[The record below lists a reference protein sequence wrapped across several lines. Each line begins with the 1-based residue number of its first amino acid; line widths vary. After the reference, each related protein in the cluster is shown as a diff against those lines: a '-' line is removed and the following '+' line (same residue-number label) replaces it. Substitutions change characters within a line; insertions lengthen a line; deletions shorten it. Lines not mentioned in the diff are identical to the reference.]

1 MQTAVTAERFWD
13 GTSIRHHPVIL
24 IEDGRIAHDVRI
36 DIPRPRRRGSA
47 DLAALEGS
55 ILRDLL
61 GAGDE
66 SSDI

>member
-1 MQTAVTAERFWD
+1 V
-13 GTSIRHHPVIL
+13 

-36 DIPRPRRRGSA
+36 DILRPRRRGSA
-47 DLAALEGS
+47 ELAALEGS

-66 SSDI
+66 SSGI

>member
-1 MQTAVTAERFWD
+1 VLVLE
-13 GTSIRHHPVIL
+13 G
-24 IEDGRIAHDVRI
+24 GRIAHDIRI

-61 GAGDE
+61 HSAGE
-66 SSDI
+66 ASDL